1 VYSALNVTINQSRL
15 KDDMFDI
22 WNLIYIIRISLIL
35 WFKLFIYIFF
45 KFNIIIFNPTVYE
58 TNVTRT
64 NTFN

>member
-45 KFNIIIFNPTVYE
+45 KFNIIIFNPTVYG